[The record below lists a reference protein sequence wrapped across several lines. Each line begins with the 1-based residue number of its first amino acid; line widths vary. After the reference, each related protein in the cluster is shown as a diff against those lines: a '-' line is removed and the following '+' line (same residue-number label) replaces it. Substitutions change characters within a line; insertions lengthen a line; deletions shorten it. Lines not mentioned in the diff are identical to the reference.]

1 MQLEELITRIKPL
14 DKVAMQSARI
24 RQDAL
29 TKPRGSLGRL
39 EEVSI
44 QMAGISAGPLPS
56 VERKTVIVMAADH
69 GVTREG
75 VSAYPVDV
83 TPQMVSNFLRGG
95 AAINVLAR
103 QANARVVVVDMG
115 VASEIEDV
123 MGELVR
129 CKIGLGTANL
139 VEGPAMTREQAME
152 SIQSGIEIAETEIA
166 RGADILATGD
176 MGIGNTTAAAA
187 IACALMRQLPENI
200 AGRGTGVDDDGLKRK
215 INVITRALNVNKPNG
230 NDAIDVLAKVGGFE
244 IGGLAGV
251 MLAAAANRKP
261 AVIDGFI
268 STAAAMIAATLVPA
282 ARDYM
287 IAAHVSQERG
297 HKLMLEWLDL
307 NPLLDMNMRLGEGTG
322 AVLAFHLI
330 EASTRILRE
339 MATFNEAGV
348 SDKE

>member
-14 DKVAMQSARI
+14 DEVAMQSARI
-24 RQDAL
+24 RQDTL

-39 EEVSI
+39 EELSI
-44 QMAGISAGPLPS
+44 QMAGISACPLPS
-56 VERKTVIVMAADH
+56 VERKTVIVMASDH

-75 VSAYPVDV
+75 VSAYPAEV

-103 QANARVVVVDMG
+103 QANARVVIVDMG

-139 VEGPAMTREQAME
+139 VEGPAMAREQAME
-152 SIQSGIEIAETEIA
+152 SIQSGIEITEAEIA
-166 RGADILATGD
+166 RGVDIFATGD

-200 AGRGTGVDDDGLKRK
+200 AGRGTGVDDGGLKRK

-261 AVIDGFI
+261 VVIDGFI

-287 IAAHVSQERG
+287 LAAHVSQERG
-297 HKLMLEWLDL
+297 HKLMLEWLAL

-322 AVLAFHLI
+322 AALAFHLI